1 MKLKHSNIVVDGN
14 HLLALITQAIAAEIP
29 KHLPATIT
37 MNDEVLTTK
46 EAAKFLKL
54 SIPFVTKLSEDG
66 ILHCV
71 RNGRKRHFLKSK
83 LITYMLK
90 SN

>member
-1 MKLKHSNIVVDGN
+1 
-14 HLLALITQAIAAEIP
+14 
-29 KHLPATIT
+29 